1 MAIPTDD
8 EIMETTQ
15 ECDAIYQEED
25 KSNAGHVQCT
35 DDEKSQTSIPT
46 NTRNNVIKQKTT
58 KSNYVVLVTIISCVM
73 TIVQTLQSEFMN
85 IFKKHTDSNSLFH
98 DHRNKMSWMTL
109 KSKRD
114 YYMPKCKAWLNRFV
128 RPFHFYPKTFL
139 KTYLLDPEE
148 YNKFVDQQKSKQS
161 SYLNESMQFEWCR
174 LSSFAS
180 YPNTNISVIKLAKAG
195 YYYNGNG
202 DEVICYFCKSKHKH
216 WKSTDDPKEIHKGKT
231 PECPFVIKHLS
242 ATSKQNHVTIPACD
256 GAHSSAGAC
265 GNAADTKNLS
275 VVSDKHCEFVGEQG
289 ANEARANHDN
299 TFTVDRNNENNTAPV
314 DRNHEH
320 IVTVERN
327 ITSTRNSEISE
338 NLVNNV
344 SDRQRESSEA
354 ISSHIGTEDH
364 CRCFFCGGGLRRWEE
379 GDLPWT
385 EHARWYP
392 KCPFVIQCKGE
403 KFIEDV
409 QKGQN
414 PEITENLAE
423 NKPKKSP
430 LGINGFKN
438 NPAVQTILDFGY
450 ESNVV
455 KAAYTRLKESG
466 IHDISAS
473 LLLDTIY
480 EKAESENHNATSD
493 QAIACPN
500 SIPMKEPDDKELSNK
515 TPENIEKIDPTLE
528 LSIRNL
534 EKENRNLKDQQ
545 TCKIC
550 LDEPVAIV
558 FLPCGHMAACIN
570 CAPALRRC
578 PICRAFIKGT
588 VKAIMC

>member
-1 MAIPTDD
+1 MTVPINDGDLETGQEDNVTYKDD
-8 EIMETTQ
+8 NNA
-15 ECDAIYQEED
+15 DAQHDQY
-25 KSNAGHVQCT
+25 T
-35 DDEKSQTSIPT
+35 DDEKSQTSISN
-46 NTRNNVIKQKTT
+46 NTENSVVKHKTI
-58 KSNYVVLVTIISCVM
+58 KSNYAVLVTIIAGVM
-73 TIVQTLQSEFMN
+73 AIVKTIQRE
-85 IFKKHTDSNSLFH
+85 
-98 DHRNKMSWMTL
+98 
-109 KSKRD
+109 
-114 YYMPKCKAWLNRFV
+114 
-128 RPFHFYPKTFL
+128 
-139 KTYLLDPEE
+139 
-148 YNKFVDQQKSKQS
+148 FVDI
-161 SYLNESMQFEWCR
+161 FEKIW
-174 LSSFAS
+174 
-180 YPNTNISVIKLAKAG
+180 IV
-195 YYYNGNG
+195 
-202 DEVICYFCKSKHKH
+202 E
-216 WKSTDDPKEIHKGKT
+216 
-231 PECPFVIKHLS
+231 
-242 ATSKQNHVTIPACD
+242 TIPACG

-265 GNAADTKNLS
+265 GNATDAENLS
-275 VVSDKHCEFVGEQG
+275 VVSDKHCESVEEQRVNAARVYNENPLTVG
-289 ANEARANHDN
+289 
-299 TFTVDRNNENNTAPV
+299 RNNENTAQV

-327 ITSTRNSEISE
+327 LASTRNSEITG

-344 SDRQRESSEA
+344 TDRQRESVS
-354 ISSHIGTEDH
+354 SSHIGTNQTQNIYSRNNTTGLIRIPDTNVVPQRTLTPTVKNSARSSASNSAPMNIGICLEKPKYPKYAIKTTRFSSFTNWPTCLSQTPEDLVNAGFFYTGTEDH

-414 PEITENLAE
+414 PEIIENLAE
-423 NKPKKSP
+423 NKQKKSP

-438 NPAVQTILDFGY
+438 NPSVQTILDFGY
-450 ESNVV
+450 ESDVV

-500 SIPMKEPDDKELSNK
+500 SIPVKEPDDKEHSNK
-515 TPENIEKIDPTLE
+515 TQENIEKIDPTLE
-528 LSIRNL
+528 LSIRSL
-534 EKENRNLKDQQ
+534 EEENRNLKDQQ

>member
-8 EIMETTQ
+8 EIIETRQ
-15 ECDAIYQEED
+15 ECDDIYQDED
-25 KSNAGHVQCT
+25 KSNDGH
-35 DDEKSQTSIPT
+35 
-46 NTRNNVIKQKTT
+46 
-58 KSNYVVLVTIISCVM
+58 
-73 TIVQTLQSEFMN
+73 
-85 IFKKHTDSNSLFH
+85 
-98 DHRNKMSWMTL
+98 
-109 KSKRD
+109 
-114 YYMPKCKAWLNRFV
+114 
-128 RPFHFYPKTFL
+128 
-139 KTYLLDPEE
+139 TYLLDPEE
-148 YNKFVDQQKSKQS
+148 YNKFVDQQQSKQS

-202 DEVICYFCKSKHKH
+202 DEVVCYFCKSKNKH
-216 WKSTDDPKEIHKGKT
+216 WKSTDDPEEIHKEKA
-231 PECPFVIKHLS
+231 PECPFVIKHLT
-242 ATSKQNHVTIPACD
+242 ATSKQNHVQTIPACD
-256 GAHSSAGAC
+256 GAHSSGGAC
-265 GNAADTKNLS
+265 GNATDAENLS
-275 VVSDKHCEFVGEQG
+275 VVSDKHCESVEEQRVN
-289 ANEARANHDN
+289 ATRAY
-299 TFTVDRNNENNTAPV
+299 NENPLTVGRKNENTAQV

-320 IVTVERN
+320 IITVERN
-327 ITSTRNSEISE
+327 LASTRNSEITG

-344 SDRQRESSEA
+344 SDRQRESVS
-354 ISSHIGTEDH
+354 SSHIGTNQTQNIYSRNNTTGLIRIPDTNVVHQRRLTPTVKNSARSSASNSAPMNIGICLEKPKYPKYAIKTTRFSSFTNWPTCLSQTPEDLVNAGFFYTGTDDH

-414 PEITENLAE
+414 PEIAENLPE
-423 NKPKKSP
+423 NKQKKTSI
-430 LGINGFKN
+430 GINGLLN

-450 ESNVV
+450 ASDVV
-455 KAAYTRLKESG
+455 ETAYTRLKESG
-466 IHDISAS
+466 IHDITAS

-480 EKAESENHNATSD
+480 EKEESENHHATSN
-493 QAIACPN
+493 QTIARHY
-500 SIPMKEPDDKELSNK
+500 SISVKEPDDKELSDK
-515 TPENIEKIDPTLE
+515 TPENIVKIDPTLE

-534 EKENRNLKDQQ
+534 EEENRNLKDQQ